1 MRQRN
6 KRMKIAHIST
16 IDMALSLLLL
26 NQLKSLQHSGY
37 EVVGISAPGPYLPSL
52 EAAGIRH
59 IPIPMKRQ
67 FTPLADLLVLKQLCQ
82 VMRREQFTIIH
93 THTPKAGLLG
103 QLAARIVGVPIIV
116 NTLHGFYFH
125 DHMPAFWR
133 NFYIATE
140 KVAARCS
147 HSILSQNSEDIQ
159 TAIRENI
166 SPPEKIKYLGN
177 GIDVQRF
184 DRTHLDE
191 TLLEATR
198 RELGL
203 SRENQVIGFVG
214 RLVREKGILELFTAA
229 QEILQHKPATKFL
242 IVGPID
248 DGKADALTPSVAR
261 EYGIEDAFIF
271 TGLRNDMPE
280 LYALMNVF
288 VLPSHRE
295 GFPRSPME
303 ASALGVP
310 CVVTDIRGCREA
322 VEHGRNGLLFPLGDS
337 QALAKAILTLLD
349 DAQLAAQLGAAG
361 RKLALDKFDEQQ
373 VFQKV
378 KAEYVRLLEARG
390 FVVPEPALA

>member
-1 MRQRN
+1 
-6 KRMKIAHIST
+6 MKIAHIST

-26 NQLKSLQHSGY
+26 NQLKSLQQSGF

-52 EAAGIRH
+52 GAAGIRH

-67 FTPLADLLVLKQLCQ
+67 FTPLADLFALKQLCQ
-82 VMRREQFTIIH
+82 VMRREQFTIVH

-140 KVAARCS
+140 KIAARCS

-159 TAIRENI
+159 TAIRERI
-166 SPPEKIKYLGN
+166 SPPEKIKFLGN
-177 GIDVQRF
+177 GIDVHRF
-184 DRTHLDE
+184 DRAQLSDAILD
-191 TLLEATR
+191 AKR

-203 SRENQVIGFVG
+203 TREHQVIGFVG

-229 QEILQHKPATKFL
+229 QEILRHQPATKFL

-248 DGKADALTPSVAR
+248 DDKADALTPASAR
-261 EYGIEDAFIF
+261 EYNIAEACIF
-271 TGLRNDMPE
+271 TGLRSDMPE
-280 LYALMNVF
+280 LYALMDVF

-295 GFPRSPME
+295 GFPRAPME
-303 ASALGVP
+303 ASAMGVP
-310 CVVTDIRGCREA
+310 CVVTDVRGCREA
-322 VEHGRNGLLFPLGDS
+322 VEHGRNGFLFPLGDS
-337 QALAKAILTLLD
+337 QKLAQAVLTLLQNAD
-349 DAQLAAQLGAAG
+349 QRAQLGAAG
-361 RKLALDKFDEQQ
+361 RQLALEKFDEQH
-373 VFQKV
+373 VFQMV
-378 KAEYVRLLEARG
+378 KTEYVRLLQARG
-390 FVVPEPALA
+390 LVVPEPALA